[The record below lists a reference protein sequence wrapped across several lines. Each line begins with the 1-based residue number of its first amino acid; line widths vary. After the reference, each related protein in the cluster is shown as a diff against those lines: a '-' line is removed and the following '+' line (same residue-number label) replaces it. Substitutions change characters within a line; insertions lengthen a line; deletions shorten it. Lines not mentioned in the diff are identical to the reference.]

1 MTNEDS
7 TTQQLASYI
16 ATAGQRTLP
25 QDVALKAREH
35 ILDTIAA
42 CVSGSLLPAGRAALP
57 VLRRFPS
64 SAESSVIGTD
74 LRADVVKA
82 AFANG
87 MSAHADE
94 TDDSHEASL
103 IHPGCAVVPAALAVA
118 QHCQSRSDDL
128 VQAVALGYDVAARVT
143 QALWPDNEVLRTNGR
158 STHAI
163 GGLFGATASAAA
175 LMGLDAQKCAY
186 VLSFAAQE
194 ASGTRTWTRD
204 VEHIEKAYVFGG
216 MPAMTGVW
224 AASLVAAG
232 FPGVRDVF
240 TGNPNFSDIIGIGAR
255 VETLVDGLGDRFE
268 IMATNIKR
276 YCVGSPAQAPIDAL
290 LRITQQHGL
299 MSDRIRSVT
308 LELPSQL
315 AKVVTGREMP
325 NINLGYLAAVALQ
338 DGDVGFAAA
347 HDEERFARWLREPD
361 PRIQVVHSQTMEP
374 TRQAI
379 ATVVTN
385 EDVSHVLHVM
395 AVRGAHNNRMTTS
408 EVESKALDLLKQAY
422 TVDHAQLLVSAVMDS
437 ETNCAVADWTSF
449 LGQRLG

>member
-1 MTNEDS
+1 MISADS
-7 TTQQLASYI
+7 TSYI
-16 ATAGQRTLP
+16 AAAGQQTLP
-25 QDVALKAREH
+25 QEVALKTREH
-35 ILDTIAA
+35 MLDTIAA

-64 SAESSVIGTD
+64 SAESSVIGTAV
-74 LRADVVKA
+74 RADVVKA

-103 IHPGCAVVPAALAVA
+103 IHPGCAIIPAALAVA
-118 QHCQSRSDDL
+118 QYCNSRSDDL
-128 VQAVALGYDVAARVT
+128 VKAVALGYDVAARVT
-143 QALWPDNEVLRTNGR
+143 QALWPDNEVLRTNGH

-163 GGLFGATASAAA
+163 GGLFGATASAAT
-175 LMGLDAQKCAY
+175 LMGLDAQECAY

-224 AASLVAAG
+224 AASLVKAG

-240 TGNPNFSDIIGIGAR
+240 TGRPNFAEIVGTNAR
-255 VETLVDGLGDRFE
+255 VDALVEGLGDRFE

-290 LRITQQHGL
+290 LRVIEQNCL
-299 MSDRIRSVT
+299 SPDRIRSVT

-315 AKVVTGREMP
+315 AKVVSGREMP
-325 NINLGYLAAVALQ
+325 NINLSYLAAVALQ
-338 DGDVGFAAA
+338 DGDVSFAAA
-347 HDEERFARWLREPD
+347 HDVERFARWSRKPD
-361 PRIQVVHSQTMEP
+361 PRIEIVHSQTMRP
-374 TRQAI
+374 IRQAI
-379 ATVVTN
+379 ATVVTD
-385 EDVSHVLHVM
+385 EGVPHVLHVT

-408 EVESKALDLLKQAY
+408 EVEAKALDLLKHSY
-422 TVDHAQLLVSAVMDS
+422 TVEHAGLLVSAVMDS
-437 ETNCAVADWTSF
+437 EANGSVSDWASF